1 LENYVQEDLGN
12 TSITVLQ
19 GHVMVELSD
28 QGKNYSLKEGDT
40 MQVGG
45 VYSMA
50 PVNESHS
57 LIYKNKV
64 LAFTMNIPTK

>member
-1 LENYVQEDLGN
+1 
-12 TSITVLQ
+12 
-19 GHVMVELSD
+19 MVELSD

-45 VYSMA
+45 VYLMA

-57 LIYKNKV
+57 LIYINKV